1 MVEGKEVQTAKAYTK
16 QQIIQSKQY
25 PSKDALQAL
34 LDESQ
39 KYTCHQIKAILEDFL
54 TKEVG

>member
-1 MVEGKEVQTAKAYTK
+1 MVEGKKVQTAKAYTK

-25 PSKDALQAL
+25 TPKDALKAL
-34 LDESQ
+34 LDERQ
-39 KYTCHQIKAILEDFL
+39 KYTCHQIKAILDDFL